1 MSTYFERAA
10 LIGVGIVIGLALS
23 RTTFDT
29 AAVPIYVVASAAILG
44 ARWAVDRHRERKSR
58 RA

>member
-1 MSTYFERAA
+1 MSKHFERAA
-10 LIGVGIVIGLALS
+10 LIGVGIVIGVAFS
-23 RTTFDT
+23 RTTFGT
-29 AAVPIYVVASAAILG
+29 AAVPIYVVASVAILG

>member
-10 LIGVGIVIGLALS
+10 LIGVGIVIGLAFS

-29 AAVPIYVVASAAILG
+29 AAVLIYIVASVAILG
-44 ARWAVDRHRERKSR
+44 ARWAVDAHRERKSR
-58 RA
+58 GA